1 METSSQP
8 QTMAKDPRQYNKLLS
23 RSAARDLGRS
33 LRTKMHRTDH
43 AEWKPAA
50 DRRNPVD
57 ILMETSEGREANLV
71 PIRYG
76 RMLKSPFAFYRGA
89 AAIMAADLSTTASTG
104 LYVQSCGDC
113 HLSNFGSYATPE
125 RQIVFDINDFDETH
139 PAPWEWD
146 LKRLATSFVIAALNN
161 GIDKTTAEEIAI
173 ACVESY
179 HEHTGEFAEM
189 NPLEVWYSRIS
200 VSDILEMTN
209 SEDSRK
215 RFLKQIEKAKNKSL
229 SGEGYPKLIKDANGK
244 FSITDAPPL
253 IYHRNDVNADVYH
266 QAVEDAFQK
275 YAETLGSEK
284 KILFNQ
290 YKFVD
295 IATKVVGVGSVG
307 RLCGISLRMTEDNEP
322 LFLQVKE
329 ATSSVLEP
337 FTRKSVFDNNGQRVV
352 HGQKL
357 MQAASDIF
365 LGWGAGIRGHHF
377 YVRQLRDMK
386 IKPLVEIFEDE
397 TMTDYARLCGWT
409 LARAHAR
416 SDKASI
422 IDGYLGSSAKFA
434 EAVAQFAIAY
444 AEQNEKDYTALRN
457 AVRTGKI
464 EAVFEE

>member
-1 METSSQP
+1 METTIQARPETNNTDRYNQP
-8 QTMAKDPRQYNKLLS
+8 LS
-23 RSAARDLGRS
+23 RSKARELGRL
-33 LRTKMHRTDH
+33 LRAEVPRTSH
-43 AEWKPAA
+43 AEWRPAA
-50 DRRNPVD
+50 DRPDTVD
-57 ILMETSEGREANLV
+57 ILVETSKGREPNLV

-89 AAIMAADLSTTASTG
+89 AAIMSADLAKTGSTG
-104 LYVQSCGDC
+104 VYVQSCGDC

-125 RQIVFDINDFDETH
+125 RQVVFDINDFDETH

-146 LKRLATSFVIAALNN
+146 LKRLAASFVIAALNN
-161 GIDKTTAEEIAI
+161 GIDKTKAKEIAI
-173 ACVESY
+173 VCVESF
-179 HEHTGEFAEM
+179 HEHTAEFAQM
-189 NPLEVWYSRIS
+189 SPLEVWYSRIS
-200 VSDILEMTN
+200 VNDIMGMAN
-209 SEDSRK
+209 SEEARK
-215 RFLKQIEKAKNKSL
+215 RLSKQLEKAKNKSL
-229 SGEGYPKLIKDANGK
+229 NGEGYPKMISEASGK
-244 FSITDAPPL
+244 FSIADNPPL
-253 IYHRNDVNADVYH
+253 IFHFKDAQGEAYR
-266 QAVEDAFQK
+266 QAVEEAFQK

-284 KILFNQ
+284 KVLFNQ
-290 YKFVD
+290 YKFID
-295 IATKVVGVGSVG
+295 IAAKVVGVGSVG

-337 FTRKSVFDNNGQRVV
+337 FTRKSAFENNGQRVV

-365 LGWGAGIRGHHF
+365 LGWGTGTRGNHF

-386 IKPLVEIFEDE
+386 IKPLVEIFEEE
-397 TMTDYARLCGWT
+397 TMADYARLCGWT

-416 SDKASI
+416 SDRAAI

-434 EAVAQFAIAY
+434 DAVAQFAVSY
-444 AEQNEKDYTALRN
+444 AEQNEKDFAALRN